1 MRRMTFTLFPSIRL
15 LVIVAPGLGLV
26 GCGVPPDAQTSV
38 SADTAELAIGAAER
52 SEVVDLSTATDADWE
67 MLFEAELGITRLGG
81 ESLHAYRMRKAEQAV
96 RQFRELGLAFW
107 NDYPDDP
114 RRYSWLVMSVNMP
127 PAYPEDV
134 AAWARGEEVPEPNI
148 YEKDVA
154 SITQWDA
161 IYPSLRETFWTSTDV
176 SDRQRRLLW
185 FGEIINQ
192 IDALSYEYAAGNDVN
207 TQPVLT
213 EFLKFLSAF
222 PEPFDEMDTYAHRKS
237 FKMLWNEII
246 YSYPTLFGWNTT
258 SALQFSEEVVETGN
272 LSADQTLNGWHID
285 PLTQEHVNV
294 PYGAFDEQVLQW
306 MWNRSAYARL
316 PSDSDRPYGTMEGEI
331 VRWFYED
338 KLRQKFRLYGCGFL
352 PEAPFAEKLH
362 FVMSSF
368 ENDPLY
374 FEHPLGD
381 ARRMAVGGFKTIRR
395 DAASFRESVAQM
407 QPLFEEVIR
416 SGKTSLDERFYI
428 RIGPV
433 WRDLW
438 DIQRP
443 QRRQEDSGVVRQLLE
458 DIRNLHSRYEE
469 LYFESET
476 ELPASS
482 SSPIRRMRSLI
493 RIIVRDRVDYGLSIA
508 EVRDFLEPFR
518 SSKDENV
525 SSIVGQYEN
534 LLELIDTPFEFRGQT
549 LDRTLFDL
557 ADLRGKI
564 VLVDHWSTGCASCI
578 GAMPRIHD
586 VYLEYKDRGFEVV
599 SLGYDATRARN
610 RVLRIKDEL
619 GLSWVTVDA
628 EEQRTE
634 MFERFGWGGFPQYF
648 LLNRDGTLYADT
660 TEVANG
666 RNLKPLLDA
675 MLKAEEDG

>member
-107 NDYPDDP
+107 NDYPGDP

-154 SITQWDA
+154 SIKQWDA

-222 PEPFDEMDTYAHRKS
+222 PEPFDYLDREPHVESFEMIFDAIVY
-237 FKMLWNEII
+237 EQQEV
-246 YSYPTLFGWNTT
+246 FGWDAV
-258 SALQFSEEVVETGN
+258 SIRQFGAELAETGHEVSVARFERGFFEQQN
-272 LSADQTLNGWHID
+272 VFDVMWSMQGL
-285 PLTQEHVNV
+285 EHM
-294 PYGAFDEQVLQW
+294 E
-306 MWNRSAYARL
+306 
-316 PSDSDRPYGTMEGEI
+316 PSSDRPGGTPEASMI
-331 VRWFYED
+331 RWYHED
-338 KLRQKFRLYGCGFL
+338 ILRQKYRTHGLLYAGQEGFSHRAKMDFFL
-352 PEAPFAEKLH
+352 KSLDNEPFH
-362 FVMSSF
+362 
-368 ENDPLY
+368 
-374 FEHPLGD
+374 FEHPIKDSQRLVSHGFNAYRRESQSVREANELFRPFIDEALSSPGIGRYDTFALMQQLVWIESGD
-381 ARRMAVGGFKTIRR
+381 VER
-395 DAASFRESVAQM
+395 DQRQQEDATATRELLQAIHQLHQQYEDAFFGPDSAELDAGEAFISFR
-407 QPLFEEVIR
+407 
-416 SGKTSLDERFYI
+416 
-428 RIGPV
+428 
-433 WRDLW
+433 
-438 DIQRP
+438 
-443 QRRQEDSGVVRQLLE
+443 VR
-458 DIRNLHSRYEE
+458 H
-469 LYFESET
+469 
-476 ELPASS
+476 
-482 SSPIRRMRSLI
+482 LI
-493 RIIVRDRVDYGLSIA
+493 RFIARDRADYGLSIA
-508 EVRDFLEPFR
+508 QVRDFLEPFR

-525 SSIVGQYEN
+525 SSVVGQYEN
-534 LLELIDTPFEFRGQT
+534 LLELADRPFEFRGQT
-549 LDRTLFDL
+549 LNGTPFDL

-578 GAMPRIHD
+578 EAMPGIHD
-586 VYLEYKDRGFEVV
+586 IYLEYKDRGFEVV

-634 MFERFGWGGFPQYF
+634 MFERFGWSGFPQYF
-648 LLNRDGTLYADT
+648 LLNRDGTLYAGT

-666 RNLKPLLDA
+666 RNLKALLNT
-675 MLKAEEDG
+675 MLEAE